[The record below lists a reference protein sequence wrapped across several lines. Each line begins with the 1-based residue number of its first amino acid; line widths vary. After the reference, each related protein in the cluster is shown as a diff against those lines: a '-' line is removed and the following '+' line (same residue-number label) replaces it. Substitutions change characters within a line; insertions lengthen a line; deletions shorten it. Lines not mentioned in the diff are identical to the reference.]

1 VVYKYML
8 IWYLLISFQFS
19 QAQNTSLNFSLEDLN
34 GKNRMLSE
42 FTDKGPVYINF
53 WALWCQPCRAELKTM
68 QAIYE
73 KYSEKGF
80 TLLAISID
88 TPRSLAKVKSFF
100 SSQNFT
106 MPCLL
111 DPNSKVFEKLNGQ
124 SLPYSI
130 LIDKSGKI
138 AKTRTGYL
146 PGDEKF
152 IEQDI
157 VKILQN
163 E

>member
-1 VVYKYML
+1 MVYKYFAIAFL
-8 IWYLLISFQFS
+8 IAAS
-19 QAQNTSLNFSLEDLN
+19 QLTNAQNQLINFSLEDLN
-34 GKNRMLSE
+34 GKNRTLAE
-42 FTDKGPVYINF
+42 FLEKGPVYINF

-100 SSQNFT
+100 ASQNFT

-138 AKTRTGYL
+138 VKTRTGYL

-157 VKILQN
+157 VKLLQS